1 MGGSRCVVHG
11 PRRGAGSCG
20 RWRRGHA
27 HVQGVP
33 VMGELKNETNS
44 VKPGPSVGT
53 TAIGGS
59 FILLIRDG
67 KSVTKKDFLDE
78 RIKLEIL
85 PVFVLVY
92 PEETLVEHKGI

>member
-1 MGGSRCVVHG
+1 MPCFS
-11 PRRGAGSCG
+11 
-20 RWRRGHA
+20 
-27 HVQGVP
+27 
-33 VMGELKNETNS
+33 ELKNETNS